1 MEVDGLTGAKG
12 KVDLYSTAEDGTV
25 SYLLNYPLYY
35 NKRQYQFEAFAHED
49 YYYNNEPS
57 GKLDHST
64 NTYTGNNVLTW
75 TVRNPQAADLVDGD
89 YFEIQRAMKADYSDA
104 ETVSVEMMER
114 GEGKGSYSYKD
125 ESRSTWTGLA
135 DTERDTLSVNAF
147 TTIPNY
153 EVKDGEGNTLCKLNL
168 KLQADQVYL
177 PAVPVYYRIRR
188 ASSSVWGWNHEY
200 AKTVSLYKHNFLTPL
215 ANNLADYTKDA
226 NYDENHQVHFA
237 IRITIRSLRCN
248 LPLIL
253 SNGDAGTTLAIFF

>member
-1 MEVDGLTGAKG
+1 MF
-12 KVDLYSTAEDGTV
+12 YSKEDSILRTQKTQSVSIPAYHNIYDFTAIEQTD
-25 SYLLNYPLYY
+25 
-35 NKRQYQFEAFAHED
+35 
-49 YYYNNEPS
+49 
-57 GKLDHST
+57 ST

-168 KLQADQVYL
+168 KLQADQVYHIFPCDVFYL
-177 PAVPVYYRIRR
+177 FEAVV
-188 ASSSVWGWNHEY
+188 
-200 AKTVSLYKHNFLTPL
+200 
-215 ANNLADYTKDA
+215 
-226 NYDENHQVHFA
+226 
-237 IRITIRSLRCN
+237 
-248 LPLIL
+248 
-253 SNGDAGTTLAIFF
+253 